1 MRRQKSRSA
10 LSTRV
15 EGRWMLSVEDS
26 GPGINPKAQRNQ
38 SIGMHWI
45 RSLAT
50 QLGGSVEVSSSP
62 LGSKFSI
69 DGVRIA

>member
-1 MRRQKSRSA
+1 
-10 LSTRV
+10 
-15 EGRWMLSVEDS
+15 MLSVEDS